1 MRKPLKML
9 KKAYFYKKME
19 FRFSYEFAKLRKF
32 SQFLAKKCEFVCEI
46 LRILQTIY
54 IEPVRIRT
62 NLQFFA
68 EISIQIQIFSQ

>member
-19 FRFSYEFAKLRKF
+19 FRFSYQFAKLRKF
-32 SQFLAKKCEFVCEI
+32 LQIFSEKMRI
-46 LRILQTIY
+46 HLRNFANFY
-54 IEPVRIRT
+54 IEPVRIST

-68 EISIQIQIFSQ
+68 EISLQIQIFSQ